1 MCYSFEAKEYTED
14 EMLEMAQSLE
24 SIAEPVHDISLE
36 GLKFPT
42 KFPSEKP
49 EQTRPRVI
57 SYSDGEE
64 VDFLM
69 EYRSDRDDRKDSDIH
84 MKFEIRTYEPSL
96 FGIGDE
102 EYAVDV
108 DGFDETYFFEDH
120 MKLIMYD
127 GTHYYVIK
135 LEIDNDM
142 LQAFGSDHVEDIF
155 VEIGNSL
162 K

>member
-1 MCYSFEAKEYTED
+1 MCYSLGAEEYTED

-24 SIAEPVHDISLE
+24 SIAEPVHNISLE
-36 GLKFPT
+36 ALKFPT

-49 EQTRPRVI
+49 KPTSPRVI
-57 SYSDGEE
+57 SYSDGEK
-64 VDFLM
+64 VDFLID
-69 EYRSDRDDRKDSDIH
+69 YRSDRDDRKDSDIH
-84 MKFEIRTYEPSL
+84 MKFEIRTHEPSL
-96 FGIGDE
+96 FGNGDGE
-102 EYAVDV
+102 HAVDV

-127 GTHYYVIK
+127 STHYYVIK

-155 VEIGNSL
+155 VEIGNSI